1 MNNSTSYN
9 TYSLIQEDMI
19 MNFTDEKVMS
29 MIDYLIFLYSQQE
42 NIKID
47 YRIERK
53 WFKWKK

>member
-19 MNFTDEKVMS
+19 MNFTEEKVMS

-53 WFKWKK
+53 